1 MAKMKEQDDEMWMHV
16 TEMMG
21 VQVQTVNKQQIVE
34 WFRAVAKD
42 NDELIHEKESLGIK
56 IGDL

>member
-1 MAKMKEQDDEMWMHV
+1 MWASV

-21 VQVQTVNKQQIVE
+21 VQVQTVNKQVIVE

-42 NDELIHEKESLGIK
+42 NDQLIQEKESLGLK
-56 IGDL
+56 IGDLQL